1 MNEMV
6 TIPKDEYLR
15 LKALEEDL
23 ADLQSVAEILQRLDV
38 GEEELIPA
46 AVVDRLLDG
55 QAPLLVWR
63 EYRSLSQAELARRSG
78 VNRVQIIDIEAGRKT
93 GSVETLRKLAST
105 LQIEIDDLV
114 SPASAH
120 NNGGLR
126 N

>member
-114 SPASAH
+114 SASSARD
-120 NNGGLR
+120 NGGLR

>member
-23 ADLQSVAEILQRLDV
+23 ADLQSVAELLQRLDV

-63 EYRSLSQAELARRSG
+63 EYRSLTQAELARRSG

-114 SPASAH
+114 SPSSAH
-120 NNGGLR
+120 DDGGLR

>member
-78 VNRVQIIDIEAGRKT
+78 VNRVQIIDIEAGRKA

-114 SPASAH
+114 SASSARDD
-120 NNGGLR
+120 GGLR

>member
-105 LQIEIDDLV
+105 LEIDIDDLV
-114 SPASAH
+114 SPSSSRDD
-120 NNGGLR
+120 GGLTS
-126 N
+126 

>member
-23 ADLQSVAEILQRLDV
+23 ADFQSVSDILKRLDA
-38 GEEELIPA
+38 GEEEFVPA
-46 AVVDRLLDG
+46 LVVDRLLDG
-55 QAPLLVWR
+55 EQPLVVWR
-63 EYRSLSQAELARRSG
+63 QHRGLTQAELARRSG

-105 LQIEIDDLV
+105 LEIDIDDLV
-114 SPASAH
+114 SPSSARDD
-120 NNGGLR
+120 GGLT

>member
-114 SPASAH
+114 SPSRAH
-120 NNGGLR
+120 DDGGLR